1 MHCALLLTRLVVKL
15 WGYQVEF
22 EVLKPGIFKVLIISI
37 WKNSLSNAGGL
48 LKNVPC
54 SYK

>member
-22 EVLKPGIFKVLIISI
+22 EVLKPGIFKVLIIRKYMEKFI
-37 WKNSLSNAGGL
+37 K
-48 LKNVPC
+48 
-54 SYK
+54 